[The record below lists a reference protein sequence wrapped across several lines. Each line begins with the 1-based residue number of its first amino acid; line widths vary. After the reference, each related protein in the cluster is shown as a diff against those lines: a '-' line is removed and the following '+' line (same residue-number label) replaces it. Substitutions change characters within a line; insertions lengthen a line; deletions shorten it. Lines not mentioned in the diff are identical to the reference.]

1 MPRAFLDPKD
11 IQSTPVGLRAPQKG
25 RRWEHVDALGEFLPV
40 VPNKLETGMTTR
52 LEKERGII
60 SLKYEDGVRKDIV
73 LAEERITDTKPIDT
87 EVKDGFGTIDSP
99 SSGTLG
105 DGDGA
110 TRAAVDVGG
119 QLAGRPER
127 VVPR

>member
-1 MPRAFLDPKD
+1 MPKAFLDPKD
-11 IQSTPVGLRAPQKG
+11 VQSTPVGLRAPQKG

-40 VPNKLETGMTTR
+40 IPNKLQTGMTTR

-73 LAEERITDTKPIDT
+73 LAEERIIDTKPIDT
-87 EVKDGFGTIDSP
+87 EVKDGFGSIGTPGDSVA
-99 SSGTLG
+99 G
-105 DGDGA
+105 DGEGG
-110 TRAAVDVGG
+110 TRSPMDVGG
-119 QLAGRPER
+119 QLAGRTER